1 MARVPQMTDPELGR
15 RIILGSGRSGTTW
28 VLDCVADANRLRPVF
43 EPLHPAESI
52 LGLRHAYR
60 AIIPGDREPSLEQYF
75 LELAA
80 GSLRSRWID
89 YRGRRGRLFP
99 APAELTSIAAVKRWA
114 HSWKKHLRDRKL
126 LREKILREGVLLKCI
141 RANLMAGWLTQSLG
155 FRTVLVVRH
164 PGAVVES
171 QYRLGSIWD
180 PAPVL
185 DRYRANE
192 RLDFITHGRYRD
204 LLNSGLSTLQGLT
217 LNWVIEN
224 QLPVG
229 MTEYYGYAT
238 FYYEDLASGT
248 DSAWQ
253 QLCRALDL
261 GQVPVVAALREPSQ
275 QASALTKQEGQV
287 GDRHASWRTRL
298 TTSQLGEIQEILDA
312 TKCHLYRLDRDAP
325 LRPDS
330 SVA

>member
-1 MARVPQMTDPELGR
+1 M
-15 RIILGSGRSGTTW
+15 
-28 VLDCVADANRLRPVF
+28 
-43 EPLHPAESI
+43 
-52 LGLRHAYR
+52 GLRHAY
-60 AIIPGDREPSLEQYF
+60 AVMVPGDREPSLEHF
-75 LELAA
+75 FFKLAA
-80 GSLRSRWID
+80 GDLRSRWID

-99 APAELTSIAAVKRWA
+99 APAELRSVAAVKSLA

-126 LREKILREGVLLKCI
+126 LREKVLREGVLLKCI

-155 FRTVLVVRH
+155 FKTVLVVRH

-171 QYRLGSIWD
+171 QYRLGGVWD

-192 RLDFITHGRYRD
+192 RLHLVTNGRYRD
-204 LLNSGLSTLQGLT
+204 LLNSRLSTLQGLT

-224 QLPVG
+224 QLPVA
-229 MTEYYGYAT
+229 MSKDNGYAT

-248 DSAWQ
+248 DSAWP

-261 GQVPVVAALREPSQ
+261 GQVPVVAALQVPSQ

-287 GDRHASWRTRL
+287 AERHAGWRTRL
-298 TTSQLGEIQEILDA
+298 TTSQLAEIQEILDA

-325 LRPDS
+325 LRPNP
-330 SVA
+330 SVM